1 MSQMGL
7 GVSGDPR
14 SSALVRASY
23 DAAGATI
30 THV

>member
-1 MSQMGL
+1 MGL

-30 THV
+30 THL